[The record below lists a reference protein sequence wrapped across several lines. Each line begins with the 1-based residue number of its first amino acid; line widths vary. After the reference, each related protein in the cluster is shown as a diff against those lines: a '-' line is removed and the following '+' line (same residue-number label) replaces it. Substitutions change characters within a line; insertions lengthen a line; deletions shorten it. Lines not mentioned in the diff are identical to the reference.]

1 MVIFTKKF
9 TYYIICQKI
18 SILMLNYKED
28 SRMSRFLIY
37 EPGLKC
43 KYLCPYFGSICGY
56 FDV

>member
-1 MVIFTKKF
+1 MVIFKKKF
-9 TYYIICQKI
+9 SYYIMCQKI

-43 KYLCPYFGSICGY
+43 KYLCPYFGSIC
-56 FDV
+56 